1 MSRNVSGSP
10 LPYEIR
16 PKSPL
21 PYETRTNSIVA
32 PLAPL
37 TPIPPLGLSIK
48 KPTIKKTLT
57 YYPPEKADFI
67 DACIAAWRKKALT
80 EKGTSGSHGTVHEIA
95 VNDERY
101 FVKGIQK
108 TSNEEVKNSM
118 ENEIEINQELTEL
131 LGDYVS
137 KLKGAKIA
145 YNDNNGYLE
154 GFLIYEY
161 LDGVDL
167 FDYIQV
173 LKHSSITNLLTT
185 HLATRLYCSIKK
197 AQVALNE
204 LGYIHRDIKPENI
217 FVVLDDKDR
226 FVKCI
231 LLDLDTLLT
240 IGQPNNS
247 GAGTN
252 EYMPNDKNAR
262 WLSWKKMSTKNRDSY
277 ALDIIWTRDFEQNG
291 PPPACLV
298 GGAKTKKKAKTRRLK
313 KTKAKRLSKRNRTY
327 N

>member
-1 MSRNVSGSP
+1 MAP
-10 LPYEIR
+10 LSTI
-16 PKSPL
+16 
-21 PYETRTNSIVA
+21 A
-32 PLAPL
+32 PLA
-37 TPIPPLGLSIK
+37 TATTIAPLGLSIK
-48 KPTIKKTLT
+48 KPTMKKILA
-57 YYPPEKADFI
+57 YYPPEKAGFI
-67 DACIAAWRKKALT
+67 NECIGEWRKKALT

-95 VNDERY
+95 ANGERY

-108 TSNEEVKNSM
+108 ANKEEIKNSI

-145 YNDNNGYLE
+145 YNEDNGYLE

-173 LKHSSITNLLTT
+173 LKHSSTTSLLTT
-185 HLATRLYCSIKK
+185 ELATRLYCSIKK
-197 AQVALNE
+197 AQVALND

-217 FVVLDDKDR
+217 FVVLDNKDR

-277 ALDIIWTRDFEQNG
+277 ALDVIWSKDFEQTG
-291 PPPACLV
+291 PPPSCLV
-298 GGAKTKKKAKTRRLK
+298 GGSKKKTKTRRI
-313 KTKAKRLSKRNRTY
+313 KAKAHQKQKQKLKTRSKRNRTY